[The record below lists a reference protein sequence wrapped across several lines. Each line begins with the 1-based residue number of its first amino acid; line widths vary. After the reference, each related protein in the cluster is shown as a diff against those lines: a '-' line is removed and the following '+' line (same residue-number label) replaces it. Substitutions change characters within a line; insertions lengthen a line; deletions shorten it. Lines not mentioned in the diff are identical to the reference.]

1 MARKASVA
9 WRDCSASSRVML
21 GPTVPRCAMRM
32 LLRTDG
38 CKGAPST
45 RPSGTAG
52 GAMRAGP
59 VHAASSVNAFARQIA
74 GEYARVGQ
82 KSRVACNTLH
92 ASNTLRPLMREG
104 KTQAQQGAEY
114 KQVSNMKRELG
125 FGKSAT
131 FHLSGSWPD
140 MLSSKSH
147 LWGYDRGPTQGGQQR
162 RRWG

>member
-1 MARKASVA
+1 
-9 WRDCSASSRVML
+9 
-21 GPTVPRCAMRM
+21 
-32 LLRTDG
+32 
-38 CKGAPST
+38 
-45 RPSGTAG
+45 
-52 GAMRAGP
+52 
-59 VHAASSVNAFARQIA
+59 
-74 GEYARVGQ
+74 
-82 KSRVACNTLH
+82 
-92 ASNTLRPLMREG
+92 MREG

-131 FHLSGSWPD
+131 FQLSGSWPD